1 MNKDSDHSRHTA
13 QFGLYR
19 ECSVQHCT
27 VLYCTVLYCTVLY
40 CTVLSWTALYCTA
53 LYCTVLSCPVLHCT
67 VLYCTVLSCPVLHCT
82 VLYSTVRSV
91 IIGVKEHFS
100 HTTSKMS
107 FIILLWGKISTKISE
122 RLLLH
127 INTYWI
133 IILFR
138 MFCFYFTFSSPFNS
152 SFCVS
157 SGTEDPWTWKIV
169 EKYVPFY
176 IPFIIGITSSV
187 KYQDICNLIS
197 SDDRTEEL
205 WNARKAILKKRS
217 KK

>member
-1 MNKDSDHSRHTA
+1 MPLSLLMKKESDHSRHTA
-13 QFGLYR
+13 QFGLHR
-19 ECSVQHCT
+19 ECTVQ
-27 VLYCTVLYCTVLY
+27 YCT
-40 CTVLSWTALYCTA
+40 
-53 LYCTVLSCPVLHCT
+53 VLHCT
-67 VLYCTVLSCPVLHCT
+67 VLYCT

-127 INTYWI
+127 IITYWI

-138 MFCFYFTFSSPFNS
+138 MFCFYFTYSSPFNS
-152 SFCVS
+152 SFCIS

-169 EKYVPFY
+169 EKYVPF
-176 IPFIIGITSSV
+176 IFPSS
-187 KYQDICNLIS
+187 S
-197 SDDRTEEL
+197 E
-205 WNARKAILKKRS
+205 
-217 KK
+217 